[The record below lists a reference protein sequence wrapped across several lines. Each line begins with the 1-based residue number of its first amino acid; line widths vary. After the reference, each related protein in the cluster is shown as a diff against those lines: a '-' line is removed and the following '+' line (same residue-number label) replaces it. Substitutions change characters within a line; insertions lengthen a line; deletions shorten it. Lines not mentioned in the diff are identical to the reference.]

1 MNRHTKM
8 AILVAPFLLIGG
20 YIASGYYMD
29 YQAKQLK
36 IIELHPKE
44 SCNVLEQKCVLS
56 AGEFQINVYD
66 RDALTQ
72 VNSTFPL
79 DKVTLFLVDNTGK
92 ATPYLMEMGDN
103 PYYWKTKT
111 NLRLLINNDPI
122 SNDFYKLRL
131 IAEIKGGRYI
141 SEFYTASE

>member
-1 MNRHTKM
+1 M

-36 IIELHPKE
+36 IIELHPQE
-44 SCNVLEQKCVLS
+44 SCNVLKQKCVLG
-56 AGEFQINVYD
+56 AGEFKINVYD
-66 RDALTQ
+66 KDGLTQ

-79 DKVTLFLVDNTGK
+79 DQATLFLVDDAGDT
-92 ATPYLMEMGDN
+92 TPYLMEMGDN
-103 PYYWKTKT
+103 PYYWNTKT
-111 NLRLLINNDPI
+111 DLRERINRDQI
-122 SNDFYKLRL
+122 TNDFYKLRL